1 MTEAFIIRRRGPPV
15 LRKLFEIPIVIET
28 KTLDGLKVRICPAGR
43 KEWEIVV
50 YIGRRKS

>member
-28 KTLDGLKVRICPAGR
+28 KTLAGLKVRICPAGR